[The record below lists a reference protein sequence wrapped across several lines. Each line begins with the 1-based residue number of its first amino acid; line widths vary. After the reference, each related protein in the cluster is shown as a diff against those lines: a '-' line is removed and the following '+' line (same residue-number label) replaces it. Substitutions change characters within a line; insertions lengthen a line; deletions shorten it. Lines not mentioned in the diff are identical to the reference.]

1 MTVTTNLD
9 FVISWENIIFIFW
22 DTFSFPVSLPI
33 FLLSFSLPSFPPSFL
48 PFFTSSLPPSLPA
61 SVPSFFLLS
70 FLPSFPP
77 SLSSFLY
84 FFFFSFSPNDLQRYN
99 KEIKILINVGKIK
112 SIFGNFL
119 IKIFLRSI
127 CKNYQNFKA
136 KSFFTRN
143 ACIINGK
150 SHTLG

>member
-1 MTVTTNLD
+1 MGKYYFYFLGHVL
-9 FVISWENIIFIFW
+9 
-22 DTFSFPVSLPI
+22 LPC
-33 FLLSFSLPSFPPSFL
+33 LPTYLPSFLLPSFFSPFLPSLLYFLPPSLSPCSFILPSFIPAFL
-48 PFFTSSLPPSLPA
+48 PFLPPSLP
-61 SVPSFFLLS
+61 
-70 FLPSFPP
+70 
-77 SLSSFLY
+77 SFLY

-127 CKNYQNFKA
+127 CKNYQNCKA

-150 SHTLG
+150 SHTLE